1 MLHLLLTKS
10 SWAWAVFLYVLLKQ
24 DFKDHR
30 CVCLQSLHPPLFFF
44 FFLNFETGSLYV
56 VQVSLELLESS
67 HLLVSAS

>member
-1 MLHLLLTKS
+1 M
-10 SWAWAVFLYVLLKQ
+10 LLKQ

-44 FFLNFETGSLYV
+44 FFFLNFETGSLYV
-56 VQVSLELLESS
+56 VQASLELLDSS